1 LNLQPPADSARESQ
15 SLVGKEMQ
23 MKSHRILSAVFV
35 ALMLAVSTLSATA
48 CSSTDGNPPQQ
59 GNNGGSNSSGGY

>member
-1 LNLQPPADSARESQ
+1 
-15 SLVGKEMQ
+15 

-35 ALMLAVSTLSATA
+35 ALMLAVSTLSATG